1 VSRAPLLA
9 VRELS
14 VRIERPQGAL
24 YPCEGV
30 SLTLE
35 AGETIGLVGES
46 GCGKSVTALALLGL
60 LPRPGGR
67 YAGGSIRLEG
77 RELVGASEDELARL
91 RGRRI
96 AAVFQDPGTSLNPYL
111 TLGEQLAEGPVHHL
125 GITKREAT
133 ARAEALLT
141 RVGIPDA
148 RMRLRA
154 HPHQLSGGQRQRVMI
169 AMALACE
176 PALLVADEPTTAL
189 DVTLQAQILAL
200 LRDLRRER
208 GLGVLLVS
216 HDLGVIAELCDR
228 VLVLYAGR
236 IVEQGPT
243 AAVLERPAH
252 PYTAALL
259 RALPRLDGPRADR
272 LAALPGLPPALDVP
286 APDAC
291 RFAPRCALVREAC
304 FDGEPRLEPVAP
316 DRARRCIAP
325 PQEVA

>member
-1 VSRAPLLA
+1 VSAAPLLA
-9 VRELS
+9 VQELS
-14 VRIERPQGAL
+14 VRIERAQGAVR
-24 YPCEGV
+24 PCERV
-30 SLTLE
+30 SFTLD
-35 AGETIGLVGES
+35 AGETVGLVGES

-77 RELVGASEDELARL
+77 RELVGASEDELSRL

-111 TLGEQLAEGPVHHL
+111 TLGEQLVEGPMHHL
-125 GITKREAT
+125 GLARREAA
-133 ARAEALLT
+133 ARAEALLA

-148 RMRLRA
+148 RLRLRA
-154 HPHQLSGGQRQRVMI
+154 YPHQLSGGQRQRVMI

-189 DVTLQAQILAL
+189 DVTLQAQILEL
-200 LRDLRRER
+200 LQDLRRER

-216 HDLGVIAELCDR
+216 HDLGVVAELCDR
-228 VLVLYAGR
+228 VLVLYGGR
-236 IVEQGPT
+236 IVEEGPT
-243 AAVLERPAH
+243 ADVLARPAH

-259 RALPRLDGPRADR
+259 RALPRLDGPRAAR

-291 RFAPRCALVREAC
+291 RFAPRCALARAAC
-304 FDGEPRLEPVAP
+304 LAGEPALAP
-316 DRARRCIAP
+316 FAPGRARRCIAP
-325 PQEVA
+325 VQEVT